1 LAPKKNTQLE
11 CPISHALDVVGDHW
25 NMLIIRDLMI
35 FGGVRR
41 FDALCDA
48 LEISRNILTERLRKL
63 VEKGIIDKQ
72 PIAEGG
78 RRMEYRL
85 TAKGWELMPLM
96 LLLLEWCLEWEEG
109 CDIHSYAFVD
119 REKGEPIS
127 AGNILAKDGRKLGKG
142 DIRMVP
148 LTEEASEYL
157 ERYSPKNAE
166 KKSEG

>member
-1 LAPKKNTQLE
+1 MAPKKNTQLE

-109 CDIHSYAFVD
+109 FDIHSYAFVD

>member
-1 LAPKKNTQLE
+1 MAPKKNTQLE

-96 LLLLEWCLEWEEG
+96 LLLLQWCLEWEDG

-148 LTEEASEYL
+148 LTEEAIEYL